1 MGLRMRNPFVLS
13 VDKDFLIDYLIR
25 KMSNELLNF
34 PSVSSGEVLNFPN
47 EISWVFE
54 EPEVEY
60 VEEEEQLDLFKE

>member
-1 MGLRMRNPFVLS
+1 
-13 VDKDFLIDYLIR
+13 
-25 KMSNELLNF
+25 MSNELLNF